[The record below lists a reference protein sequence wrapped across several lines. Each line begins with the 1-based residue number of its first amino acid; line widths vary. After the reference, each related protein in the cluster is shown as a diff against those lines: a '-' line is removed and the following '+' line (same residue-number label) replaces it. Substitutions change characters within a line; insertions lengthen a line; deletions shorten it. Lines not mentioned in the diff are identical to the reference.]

1 MTPAPLPSAPQPTAQ
16 APALTPAAPE
26 SGTPAPIPPA
36 DRPAAAPSATP
47 ADRTAT
53 PRPYTQYVYAYPHKT
68 AYRPLAPR
76 PALRDLWAG
85 EPKDALSLY
94 LHIPFCEV
102 RCGFCNLFT
111 RIGAPGDLTTR
122 YLDALDRQATAAR
135 EALGDGG
142 PVRFAAAAF
151 GGGTPTYL
159 DAGELSRLCDIAER
173 RMGADLRAVPLS
185 VETSPGTATADRLA
199 VLAER
204 GATRVSIGVQSF
216 VDAEARSAVRPQRRA
231 DVEAALGRIRDA
243 RIPVLNIDLIYGI
256 DGQTPATWR
265 TSLDAALAWRPEE
278 LYLYPLYVRPLT
290 ALGAPGRD
298 PDTTG
303 DAAWDAQRLALYRQG
318 RDHLLAHGYEQVSM
332 RMFRRPGALAQG
344 PDDHACQTDGMIGLG
359 CGARSYTSRL
369 HYSFDYAV
377 GMREVRSLID
387 AYTATEDFT
396 RAEVGRY
403 VEGDEARRRHLLQSV
418 LQAAGMPLD
427 GYRARFGSHPADD
440 FPAEL
445 AAFTARGWLTEHDG
459 LLRLTPEGLAHSDAL
474 GPELFSP
481 AVRAAMAAYEP
492 K

>member
-1 MTPAPLPSAPQPTAQ
+1 MTSPTLPAV
-16 APALTPAAPE
+16 
-26 SGTPAPIPPA
+26 
-36 DRPAAAPSATP
+36 
-47 ADRTAT
+47 
-53 PRPYTQYVYAYPHKT
+53 RPYESYVYAYPHKT
-68 AYRPLAPR
+68 AYRPLTGR
-76 PALRDLWAG
+76 PALRELWAA

-111 RIGAPGDLTTR
+111 RIGAPDELTTR
-122 YLDALDRQATAAR
+122 YLDALDRQATAVR
-135 EALGDGG
+135 DALGDQE

-151 GGGTPTYL
+151 GGGTPTFL
-159 DAGELSRLCDIAER
+159 TAGELERLCDIAEK

-185 VETSPGTATADRLA
+185 VETSPSTATADRLA
-199 VLAER
+199 VLADR
-204 GATRVSIGVQSF
+204 GTTRISIGVQSF
-216 VDAEARSAVRPQRRA
+216 VDAEARAAVRPQHRA

-256 DGQTPATWR
+256 DGQTERSWR

-290 ALGAPGRD
+290 GLGRLGAAVD
-298 PDTTG
+298 P
-303 DAAWDAQRLALYRQG
+303 AAEEHAANAWDEQRLRLYRTG

-332 RMFRRPGALAQG
+332 RMFRRADAPAEG
-344 PDDHACQTDGMIGLG
+344 PDDYACQTDGMIGLG
-359 CGARSYTSRL
+359 CGARSYTASL

-377 GMREVRSLID
+377 EMREIRGIID
-387 AYTATEDFT
+387 GFTATEDFS

-403 VEGDEARRRHLLQSV
+403 VDADEARRRHLLQSL
-418 LQAAGMPLD
+418 LQAVGLRTEE
-427 GYRARFGSHPADD
+427 YRQRFGTDPRED

-445 AAFTARGWLTEHDG
+445 DRFAARGWLDG
-459 LLRLTPEGLAHSDAL
+459 SAGGDLLRLSPEGLAHSDAL

-481 AVRAAMAAYEP
+481 AVRAAMAAYER